1 MDRPSCTVRSPQ
13 PAEKKQLG
21 VPVPSAREPFTTNSS
36 VPAAVVSAAGM
47 TGGMTAS
54 APETPVEV
62 SATAEPEIT
71 EAASHTDREAPA
83 FLRYGPRRPLF

>member
-1 MDRPSCTVRSPQ
+1 M
-13 PAEKKQLG
+13 
-21 VPVPSAREPFTTNSS
+21 
-36 VPAAVVSAAGM
+36 VSAAGM

-54 APETPVEV
+54 APVNPVDV

-71 EAASHTDREAPA
+71 EAASHTEREAPA